1 MVFQTALAAAQPNSS
16 SQAPDMVAP
25 DYLTRYSESSKPV
38 SLRLF
43 AIERSAGVV
52 GILHAGNRLGDF
64 DALEFLPSHIP
75 SSTRGHASCPFRR
88 PAARRRS
95 ASTTSPLRG
104 LGSSRNK
111 FEGRGGEHRSNF
123 LRAPPRKHSLALGSR
138 ATRSLCEG

>member
-1 MVFQTALAAAQPNSS
+1 MVFQTALAAAHPNSS
-16 SQAPDMVAP
+16 SQAPGMAGP
-25 DYLTRYSESSKPV
+25 AYLTRYRECSKPL

-43 AIERSAGVV
+43 AIEGSAAVA

-64 DALEFLPSHIP
+64 GALVFLPSRIP
-75 SSTRGHASCPFRR
+75 SSTRDHASCPFRR

-111 FEGRGGEHRSNF
+111 FEGRGEERSSNF